1 MTGTA
6 AGPDGLHLLQS
17 LILPEPALTPDQD
30 PYLRLKGA
38 AELDLDHGQI
48 TFAPGGEALFDVYFN
63 IFSLGKW
70 RKHCALRDLH
80 LQLEGQGRFELVIG
94 RAREDHDA
102 PDQPLIRTITLDKA
116 APCLVDLSTV
126 VAETEGPAVLW
137 FALRALGD
145 GYLAGAAWQT
155 AQAPRRAPILA
166 LAITTFRR
174 EASVARSVA
183 RFENFLQSRPDMA
196 PHLHLLVVDNGQSA
210 GLTATDHVT
219 PFDNANLGGAGGFAR
234 GLIEA
239 RHRGA
244 SHCLF
249 MDDDASVHMESVE
262 RTWRFLAHA
271 VDDSTAVAGAM
282 SIAAHKWAIWE
293 NGALFNRHCIQL
305 EIGTDLRDPAEVA
318 ELDFNSTA
326 DVAHN
331 FYGGWWYFAFPLAHV
346 RHMPFPFFVRG
357 DDISFGLVHDF
368 NTVTLPGVMSFQDE
382 DFANKESL
390 QTLYL
395 DLRSHLAHHLAI
407 PAMEIGRLG
416 SIRIAWWFFLRS
428 LVQCHYESLD
438 ALNLSFADALE
449 GPDFFAANA
458 DMSARRAK
466 LTSMRRDEA
475 WKDDDSPLPET
486 RIRFDPE
493 RRLPRLLMKFTVN
506 GHLLPFF
513 HLYGNRITLDAGLR
527 GQIRRTWGATRI
539 TYVNETGQRFTVT
552 HSKRHALSA
561 AWTAIRLSWRLWRH
575 YPDIRDNWRQGYD
588 RLTTQA
594 WWEKTLGL

>member
-1 MTGTA
+1 MTGSA
-6 AGPDGLHLLQS
+6 ARPDGFHLLQG
-17 LILPEPALTPDQD
+17 LILPEPALNPERD

-38 AELDLDHGQI
+38 ARFDPDQGQVS
-48 TFAPGGEALFDVYFN
+48 FFPGSEALFDVYFN
-63 IFSLGKW
+63 VFSLGKW
-70 RKHCALRDLH
+70 RKHCALEDLH
-80 LQLEGQGRFELVIG
+80 LELQGQGQFELVIG
-94 RAREDHDA
+94 RTREEHG
-102 PDQPLIRTITLDKA
+102 PDQPITRTITLDSNT
-116 APCLVDLSTV
+116 PCRVDLSEV
-126 VAETEGPAVLW
+126 VGETDGPAILW
-137 FALRALGD
+137 FGLRALTD
-145 GYLAGAAWQT
+145 GYLTHAVWLST
-155 AQAPRRAPILA
+155 QAPRRTPDLA

-183 RFENFLQSRPDMA
+183 RFESFLQARPDLA

-210 GLTATDHVT
+210 GLVATDHVT

-239 RHRGA
+239 RRRGA

-249 MDDDASVHMESVE
+249 MDDDASVHMESIE
-262 RTWRFLAHA
+262 RTWRFLSHA
-271 VDDSTAVAGAM
+271 TDEATAVAGAM

-305 EIGTDLRDPAEVA
+305 DIGTDLRDPEQVA
-318 ELDFNSTA
+318 RLDFVSTA
-326 DVAHN
+326 DPAHN
-331 FYGGWWYFAFPLAHV
+331 FYGGWWYFAFPLDHA

-407 PAMEIGRLG
+407 PAMEIGRMG
-416 SIRIAWWFFLRS
+416 CIRIAWWFFLRS
-428 LVQCHYESLD
+428 LVQLHYESLD
-438 ALNLSFADALE
+438 ALNLSFADALD

-458 DMSARRAK
+458 DMSVRRAR
-466 LTSMRRDEA
+466 LTEMRRNEA
-475 WKDDDSPLPET
+475 WKEDDSPLPAP

-493 RRLPRLLMKFTVN
+493 RRLPRLLMKFTVK

-513 HLYGNRITLDAGLR
+513 RHYGNRIILDAGMR
-527 GQIRRTWGATRI
+527 GQIRRTWGAAQV

-552 HSKRHALSA
+552 HSKRHALRA
-561 AWTAIRLSWRLWRH
+561 GWTAIRLSWRLWRR
-575 YPDIRDNWRQGYD
+575 YPDIRDNWRQGYG